1 MKTLIKKSIFLTLL
15 LILVSFIF
23 KANAQPHL
31 CEDPCPPGPLKW
43 DSITL
48 CTALCP
54 PDTVPGPAVFVWI
67 AYRIR
72 NCNGQYSIII
82 EDYVVIDDRFNIANI
97 FCPGATINCS
107 LPNPMS
113 ANDLKQAAIDAI
125 NRLVGKL
132 GNPSQGNYEVYFKGA
147 CYSLVQLSFP
157 DGTFFAGVPDDSG
170 KIDTFYLSSNTIVTQ
185 AIPCND
191 VCCKVTY
198 KWQVITLSNGETISK
213 WVPVSF
219 EGDGGNCENQPMP
232 DYNNYPNKL
241 EAQIPGGGTVTGTLI
256 SQEPCELTCP
266 RFVAPPPPLSTLTSV
281 KTDLVNNVEKI
292 QLTASPIPFTNFIH
306 ISSNKP
312 ILKAVVY
319 DMKGKKVLSTSKIE
333 NGELNTS
340 ELKEGVYFIQ
350 VHFADN
356 NVKSLKVIKQ

>member
-15 LILVSFIF
+15 LIVVSFIF

-31 CEDPCPPGPLKW
+31 CNDPCPPGPLKW

-48 CTALCP
+48 CIATCS
-54 PDTVPGPAVFVWI
+54 PDTGASVFVWI
-67 AYRIR
+67 GYRIR
-72 NCNGQYSIII
+72 ECNGDTSIII
-82 EDYVVIDDRFNIANI
+82 EDYVVIDSRTYLNSLNPPCITDPMACNI
-97 FCPGATINCS
+97 PD
-107 LPNPMS
+107 PMS
-113 ANDLKQAAIDAI
+113 ANDLKQASVDAI
-125 NRLVGKL
+125 NRLIGKV

-147 CYSLVQLSFP
+147 CYSLVKLSFP

-185 AIPCND
+185 VIPCSD

-198 KWQVITLSNGETISK
+198 KWQVVTLSNGETISK
-213 WVPVSF
+213 WVPISF
-219 EGDGGNCENQPMP
+219 EGDGGNCENQPIP
-232 DYNNYPNKL
+232 DYYSYPNKL
-241 EAQIPGGGTVTGTLI
+241 EAQIPGGGTVNGTLI

-281 KTDLVNNVEKI
+281 KTDLVTNVEKI
-292 QLTASPIPFTNFIH
+292 QLTASPIPFNNFIH

-312 ILKAVVY
+312 ILKVIVY